1 MKLLLLMGLQR
12 ELHLLNKMVLQMEK
26 MMLMKA
32 ELLLLLV
39 RRYKNR

>member
-32 ELLLLLV
+32 ELLLLLA
-39 RRYKNR
+39 RRYKNC

>member
-12 ELHLLNKMVLQMEK
+12 ELDLLNKMVLQMEK